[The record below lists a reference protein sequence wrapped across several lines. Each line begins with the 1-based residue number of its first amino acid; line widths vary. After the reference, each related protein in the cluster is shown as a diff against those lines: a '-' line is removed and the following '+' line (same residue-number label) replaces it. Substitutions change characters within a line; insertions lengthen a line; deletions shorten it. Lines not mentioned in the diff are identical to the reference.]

1 MLLVIDIGN
10 TQTVIG
16 LFEGEKLA
24 HNWRVATDIHKTTDE
39 YSLLIGSLISRVGL
53 SPKDI
58 RGVGICSVVPPL
70 SRVISRTAADLFSVS
85 AMLVAP
91 GVKTGMPILYENPTE
106 VGSDRIANALAAYKE
121 AQGPVIIVDFG
132 TATTFCAVT
141 DSGQYLG
148 GSIVPGIGISA
159 DALFAKT
166 AKLPRVEINKPTT
179 VIGRTTVSSI
189 QSGLFFGHL
198 CIVEGMIKRIVSELR
213 FKTRPRVYAT
223 GGLAELFANETDLID
238 TVDPYLT
245 LNGIRIIYDKN
256 R

>member
-16 LFEGEKLA
+16 VFEGDRLL
-24 HNWRVATDIHKTTDE
+24 HNWRVATDIRKTADE
-39 YSLLIGSLISRVGL
+39 YSLLVGSLVSGAGL
-53 SPKDI
+53 SPEDI

-70 SRVISRTAADLFSVS
+70 SYVFLRTATDLFGVR
-85 AMLVAP
+85 AMLVGP
-91 GVKTGMPILYENPTE
+91 GVKTGMPILYENPAE
-106 VGSDRIANALAAYKE
+106 VGSDRIANALAAYQE

-132 TATTFCAVT
+132 TATTFCAVSE
-141 DSGQYLG
+141 SGQYLG

-166 AKLPRVEINKPTT
+166 AKLPRVEINRPAT

-198 CIVEGMIKRIVSELR
+198 CIIEGMIRRIISELQFR
-213 FKTRPRVYAT
+213 TRPKVFAT

-245 LNGIRIIYDKN
+245 LKGIRIIYDKN